1 MDEGKAQHAGEKHDE
16 NPVSSS
22 PSRVNRLTQS
32 YLGIDRI
39 ERVFGRLGI
48 GELKQ
53 PGNPDGGFVHLGDI
67 RQRRRGDYVF

>member
-1 MDEGKAQHAGEKHDE
+1 
-16 NPVSSS
+16 
-22 PSRVNRLTQS
+22 VNRLTQS